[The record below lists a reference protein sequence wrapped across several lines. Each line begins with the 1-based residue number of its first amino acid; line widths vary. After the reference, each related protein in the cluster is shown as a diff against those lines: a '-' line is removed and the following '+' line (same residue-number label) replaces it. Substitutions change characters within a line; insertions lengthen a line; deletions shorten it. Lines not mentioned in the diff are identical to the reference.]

1 MRYIFFL
8 LLFSFSLYGQGYID
22 NIIPVGNKEIKFV
35 NSSMTP
41 YNVLVNNYTSK
52 VRRWNETF
60 TVMIPSAPATT
71 NSLTWTQG
79 TSLTSNV
86 NSMPSTILIPSGSI
100 LNVIGYNSFGLP
112 VYQPISSLISTT
124 HTMSSSANTMT
135 STVNGIV
142 ATAPIINSNSLSWN
156 STNGLLTSTIN
167 GVNATVTIPRV
178 SQAFPLQNGILD
190 TRNGAIGTAGTNIFA
205 AWNHQHPLVALAVP
219 ALGNCAVSGSGG
231 TLVSQSTT
239 RVRAT
244 EETVTYT
251 IQVTTTNTAAT
262 AWLTIT
268 PPALTGFYLTK
279 VINAGTYDASA
290 ANLAPYFGT
299 HPSFVWAGGILYL
312 RPRAPNLTLVHNIIL
327 EYTLN

>member
-8 LLFSFSLYGQGYID
+8 ILFYFNLCGQGYID
-22 NIIPVGNKEIKFV
+22 NIIPIGNKEIKFV
-35 NSSMTP
+35 RPDMTP
-41 YNVLVNNYTSK
+41 YNVLVNNYSSK

-60 TVMIPSAPATT
+60 TVVIPQAPATT
-71 NSLTWTQG
+71 NSLNWSQG
-79 TSLTSNV
+79 TSLTSTV
-86 NSMPSTILIPSGSI
+86 NGVPSTVLIPSGSI

-124 HTMSSSANTMT
+124 HTMSSLANTMT

-142 ATAPIINSNSLSWN
+142 ATAPIINSNTLNWN

-167 GVNATVTIPRV
+167 GVAATVTIARV
-178 SQAFPLQNGILD
+178 SQAFPLQNGVLD
-190 TRNGAIGTAGTNIFA
+190 TRTGSIGTAGTNIFA
-205 AWNHQHPLVALAVP
+205 AWDHQHPLVALAIP
-219 ALGNCAVSGSGG
+219 ALPNCAVSGSGG
-231 TLVSQSTT
+231 TFVSQTIA

-262 AWLTIT
+262 TWLTIT
-268 PPALTGFYLTK
+268 PPAITGFYLTK
-279 VINAGTYDASA
+279 VVNSTYDAASVSTV
-290 ANLAPYFGT
+290 PYLGT
-299 HPSFVWAGGILYL
+299 HPSFVWAGTTIYL
-312 RPRAPNLTLVHNIIL
+312 RPRAINLNLVHNIIL

>member
-1 MRYIFFL
+1 MRYIFLFI
-8 LLFSFSLYGQGYID
+8 LFSNLLSGQNYEN
-22 NIIPVGNKEIKFV
+22 NIIPVGNKELRFV
-35 NSSMTP
+35 NSSMIP
-41 YNVLVNNYTSK
+41 YNVLKNNYTSK
-52 VRRWNETF
+52 VRKASETF
-60 TVMIPSAPATT
+60 TVVIPSAPTTT
-71 NSLTWTQG
+71 NSLNWSQG
-79 TSLTSNV
+79 TSLTSTV
-86 NSMPSTILIPSGSI
+86 NGTPSTVLIPSGSI

-124 HTMSSSANTMT
+124 HTLSSSINTLT
-135 STVNGIV
+135 STVNGIT
-142 ATAPIINSNSLSWN
+142 ATAPVINSNSLTWN

-167 GVNATVTIPRV
+167 GIAATATIPRV
-178 SQAFPLQNGILD
+178 SQAFPLQNGVLD
-190 TRNGAIGTAGTNIFA
+190 TRNGAIGTTGTNIYA
-205 AWNHQHPLVALAVP
+205 AWNHQHPLVALTVP

-251 IQVTTTNTAAT
+251 IQVTTTNTSAT

-268 PPALTGFYLTK
+268 PPAITGFYLTK

-299 HPSFVWAGGILYL
+299 HPSFVWAGTTVYL
-312 RPRAPNLTLVHNIIL
+312 RPRAINLTLVHNIIL